1 MAILWTITLLW
12 AFSFS
17 LIGEYLSGQVDSWF
31 AVTSRAALAMLVF
44 LPWLLRTPL
53 RPLLVARLMGIGA
66 VQLGVMYVCFYNAFA
81 FLSVAEVALFTVLT
95 PLWITVLEDVARRRF
110 SPRYLLAAALAVMAG
125 VVMRAQTPD
134 NQWLS
139 GFLLIQAANLCFALG
154 QVAWRRL
161 VHGGDLGSTPQ
172 HAVFGWF
179 FAGALLVSLLGS
191 LIWGDYQQRPSTAVQ
206 WGILLWLG
214 VVASGL
220 GYCLWNQAATQVSAG
235 TLAVMNNAL
244 VPAAILVNL
253 AVWQQPAPIL
263 PLLTGSALLLLALW
277 IGRAKNSIPLSRA

>member
-1 MAILWTITLLW
+1 MTTLWTITLLW

-17 LIGEYLSGQVDSWF
+17 LIGEYLSGQVDGWF

-44 LPWLLRTPL
+44 LPWLLRTSLP
-53 RPLLVARLMGIGA
+53 PALVARLMAIGA
-66 VQLGVMYVCFYNAFA
+66 VQLGVMYVCFFNAFA

-95 PLWITVLEDVARRRF
+95 PLWITLLEDIARQRF
-110 SPRYLLAAALAVMAG
+110 SPRYLLAAALAVLAG
-125 VVMRAQTPD
+125 MVMRAQSPGD
-134 NQWLS
+134 QWLI
-139 GFLLIQAANLCFALG
+139 GFVLIQAANLSFAIG

-161 VHGGDLGSTPQ
+161 VHGGGLGSTPQ

-179 FAGALLVSLLGS
+179 FVGALLISLLGS
-191 LIWGDYQQRPSTAVQ
+191 LIWGDYQQRPDTPLQ

-220 GYCLWNQAATQVSAG
+220 GYCLWNRAATVVSAG

-244 VPAAILVNL
+244 VPTAILVNL
-253 AVWQQPAPIL
+253 VVWQQPAPLL

-277 IGRAKNSIPLSRA
+277 IGRAKNPIPLSRA